1 MAALSATATTQYSA
15 GSQSKHVFTF
25 SSVSDAD
32 TFASGLSGV
41 QDYSYQ
47 VTADPTTNTSAGAN
61 VSEASGTFTFYPGI
75 DALSGI
81 LTVYSGG
88 AA

>member
-1 MAALSATATTQYSA
+1 MAALSAATTKQYSA
-15 GSQSKHVFTF
+15 GSQSKYVFTF

-41 QDYSYQ
+41 QDFAYQ
-47 VTADPTTNTSAGAN
+47 VTADPTTNTSAGCN
-61 VSEASGTFTFYPGI
+61 VSESSGTFTFYPGV
-75 DALSGI
+75 DALSGTLI
-81 LTVYSGG
+81 VYAGG